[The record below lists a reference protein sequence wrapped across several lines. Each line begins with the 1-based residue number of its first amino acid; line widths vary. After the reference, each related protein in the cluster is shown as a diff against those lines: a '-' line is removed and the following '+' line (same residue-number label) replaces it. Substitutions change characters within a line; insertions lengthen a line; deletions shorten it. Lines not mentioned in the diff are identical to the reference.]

1 MAGHSKWANIKHKKA
16 ATDAKRAKLWS
27 KLSKAIMVAAKNGGS
42 DMDVN
47 IRLRT
52 LVSDARAVSM
62 PKDNI
67 DRAIKK
73 GAGELENVAF
83 EEIIYEGYGPGG
95 VAVMCDILTDN
106 RNRTSPELK
115 KLFEKCGGKMGATGC
130 VGYLFDRKGLFVIS
144 ADGVDEEK
152 LMELTMEAGAEDI
165 ASTDGNFEVTCD
177 PEKYTGV
184 CDALE
189 NAEIQCVSKSVTRI
203 PSNTVDVTDVDDA
216 KKIIKM
222 MDELDDHDD
231 VQGVSAN
238 FNISEEALAEIEAQG

>member
-16 ATDAKRAKLWS
+16 ATDAKRARLWS

-52 LVSDARAVSM
+52 LVGDARAVSM

-73 GAGELENVAF
+73 GAGELENIAF

-95 VAVMCDILTDN
+95 AAVMCDILTDN

-115 KLFEKCGGKMGATGC
+115 KLFEKGGGKLGATGC
-130 VGYLFDRKGLFVIS
+130 VGYLFDRKGVFLIS
-144 ADGVDEEK
+144 ADAVDEEK
-152 LMELTMEAGAEDI
+152 LMEITMEAGAEDI
-165 ASTDGNFEVTCD
+165 ASAEGGFEVTCD
-177 PEKYTGV
+177 PDKYTDV

-189 NAEIQCVSKSVTRI
+189 AAEIECISKQVTRI
-203 PSNTVDVTDVDDA
+203 PSNTVDLSVADA
-216 KKIIKM
+216 KKVLKM
-222 MDELDDHDD
+222 MDELEDHDD
-231 VQGVSAN
+231 VQGVSSN
-238 FNISEEALAEIEAQG
+238 FNISEEAMAAIEAEG

>member
-52 LVSDARAVSM
+52 LVGDARAVSM

-73 GAGELENVAF
+73 GAGELDTVAF

-115 KLFEKCGGKMGATGC
+115 KLFEKSGGKMGATGC
-130 VGYLFDRKGLFVIS
+130 VSYMFERKGLFLIA
-144 ADGVDEEK
+144 ADAIDEEK
-152 LMELTMEAGAEDI
+152 LMEVAMEAGAEDI
-165 ASTDGNFEVTCD
+165 ASSDGNFEITCE
-177 PEKYTGV
+177 PESYTDV

-189 NAEIQCVSKSVTRI
+189 AAEIVCVSKQVTRI
-203 PSNTVDVTDVDDA
+203 PSNTVDLSVEDA
-216 KKIIKM
+216 KKVLKM
-222 MDELDDHDD
+222 MDQLDDHDD
-231 VQGVSAN
+231 VQGVSSN
-238 FNISEEALAEIEAQG
+238 FNISDEAMAAIEAEG

>member
-16 ATDAKRAKLWS
+16 ATDAKRGKLWS

-52 LVSDARAVSM
+52 LVADARAVSM

-115 KLFEKCGGKMGATGC
+115 KLFEKGGGKMGATGC
-130 VGYLFDRKGLFVIS
+130 VGYLFERKGLFLIDSES
-144 ADGVDEEK
+144 ADEEK
-152 LMELTMEAGAEDI
+152 LMEVAMEAGAEDI
-165 ASTDGNFEVTCD
+165 ASGDGNFEVTCD
-177 PEKYTGV
+177 PESYTAV
-184 CDALE
+184 SDALE
-189 NAEIQCVSKSVTRI
+189 AAEIACTSKQVTRI
-203 PSNTVDVTDVDDA
+203 PSNTVDLTSEDA
-216 KKIIKM
+216 RKVLKM
-222 MDELDDHDD
+222 LDELEDHDD
-231 VQGVSAN
+231 VQNVSSN
-238 FNISEEALAEIEAQG
+238 FNISDEVMTEISAGA